1 MCRTVEGWARRVER
15 SAVVARI
22 NSIVTLNIP
31 TFRFFALLFFAGA
44 ALSFGQATPTPKPSV
59 VYSIKENAAISQYHT
74 NPEVV
79 RKMVDRLVIALTA
92 QTDVAKAWASL
103 VAPNER
109 VGIKISA
116 AGGELFATHRD
127 VVDAIVNGLVAA
139 GHSRKD
145 IIVWDRQLEGIKK
158 AGYQP
163 GAEGYQLLSIPP
175 RDGYDP
181 KAVFTAPAMGKL
193 IWGDLDYIP
202 QRGENPMRSETA
214 NTSNVSHFAKIVTSQ
229 VDKIINV
236 PVLSDS
242 FATGLAGCLYNV
254 TLPNID
260 NWRRFAQYGRFGAA
274 GVAQVYADPNIGPKV
289 VVNIMDGLIAAY
301 AGGPESHPNYA
312 VHYGTIFAS
321 KDPVAIDALALRRL
335 EQMRADA
342 KMPPIGELASHVP
355 LAGEMGLGNADPA
368 HI

>member
-1 MCRTVEGWARRVER
+1 MHRVER

-193 IWGDLDYIP
+193 IWGDLDYVP

-368 HI
+368 HIDERHLWP